1 MRTLNDI
8 HGATDDEISG
18 YLEIVETKEFRHHVA
33 EFSGEQRNLRDW
45 FAGMALQGLLASGH
59 FTESAC
65 DDNGAWMTTHLDE
78 LDDETLEETHKG
90 RRKFDFPEAAWR
102 CADAMLAARK
112 ENP

>member
-1 MRTLNDI
+1 MNTIPDETMQMLKAMQSPLTAKD
-8 HGATDDEISG
+8 AT
-18 YLEIVETKEFRHHVA
+18 
-33 EFSGEQRNLRDW
+33 LRDL

-102 CADAMLAARK
+102 CADAMLLARK